1 MSSALDFEKIIIKS
15 FFINES
21 VKNKVVPMLD
31 IKWFRNNVDLAK
43 IIGCII
49 EFNEK
54 FENMPSP
61 IELRQMLRDDNLIKI
76 FDECMAISDED
87 CNSKFMLE
95 EIEKFVKQKKL
106 WNAASDVIDYLK
118 TDDCNKKPLQC
129 SFSEVFSDAEAFSF
143 DTSVG
148 FNYIDELD
156 RIYNEVIKNEK
167 LVKSGLKTIDEL
179 LYGGFHEKSISL
191 ILSPTNVGKTLIM
204 CSLASNMIRQ
214 NYNVLYV
221 TFEDSELKIGARIT
235 QNLCDMT
242 QDQMKL
248 MSRESYEK
256 CKSNLKK
263 LIHSSLIIKEYP
275 ESAINALS
283 LKSLIKE
290 LKEKNHFVPDIM
302 FVDYIGCM
310 VPNGQQNPNLNTN
323 TILLRVAAQ
332 VRAISME
339 FGFPIVSGSQVNRGG
354 YDSAEVN
361 LNDAADSF
369 GQTMKADFILAVTQT
384 PDLKEQNL
392 YSLKVA
398 KTRFGNNKGG
408 SVCVNVDIA
417 KQRISDLND
426 KAHGVFEFAENE
438 TKSNLLKISS
448 TPISPA
454 VINKPVINDDF
465 TINFDKK
472 KNVSD
477 NWE

>member
-1 MSSALDFEKIIIKS
+1 
-15 FFINES
+15 
-21 VKNKVVPMLD
+21 
-31 IKWFRNNVDLAK
+31 
-43 IIGCII
+43 
-49 EFNEK
+49 
-54 FENMPSP
+54 
-61 IELRQMLRDDNLIKI
+61 
-76 FDECMAISDED
+76 
-87 CNSKFMLE
+87 
-95 EIEKFVKQKKL
+95 
-106 WNAASDVIDYLK
+106 
-118 TDDCNKKPLQC
+118 
-129 SFSEVFSDAEAFSF
+129 
-143 DTSVG
+143 
-148 FNYIDELD
+148 
-156 RIYNEVIKNEK
+156 
-167 LVKSGLKTIDEL
+167 
-179 LYGGFHEKSISL
+179 
-191 ILSPTNVGKTLIM
+191 
-204 CSLASNMIRQ
+204 
-214 NYNVLYV
+214 
-221 TFEDSELKIGARIT
+221 
-235 QNLCDMT
+235 
-242 QDQMKL
+242 
-248 MSRESYEK
+248 
-256 CKSNLKK
+256 
-263 LIHSSLIIKEYP
+263 
-275 ESAINALS
+275 
-283 LKSLIKE
+283 
-290 LKEKNHFVPDIM
+290 
-302 FVDYIGCM
+302 M